1 MIFNTIHHS
10 MRDTFSDEYGFLDFQ
25 RSQHGSGMSQKNQA
39 KKFISEL
46 SRMADHTNSSTFTW
60 SQLKDITKV
69 SLKKEHPFSFE
80 APSTFILA
88 FFVLAYWTSSK
99 KL

>member
-1 MIFNTIHHS
+1 MC
-10 MRDTFSDEYGFLDFQ
+10 DTFSDEYGFLDFQ

-39 KKFISEL
+39 KRFISEL

-60 SQLKDITKV
+60 SQLKEITKV
-69 SLKKEHPFSFE
+69 NSKEEHPFSFE
-80 APSTFILA
+80 APNTCYFL
-88 FFVLAYWTSSK
+88 FVLAYWTSSK